1 MLTAP
6 PLEILKVN
14 ERGARDPAG
23 VAPMNVPSAALGVLS
38 LTQLPQFASQN
49 ALGDS
54 AMGDFSQK
62 SSLQSN
68 HLQAAWQSQAQF
80 VE

>member
-1 MLTAP
+1 MEQGEIWWAR
-6 PLEILKVN
+6 LE
-14 ERGARDPAG
+14 GDAG
-23 VAPMNVPSAALGVLS
+23 NRPVVI